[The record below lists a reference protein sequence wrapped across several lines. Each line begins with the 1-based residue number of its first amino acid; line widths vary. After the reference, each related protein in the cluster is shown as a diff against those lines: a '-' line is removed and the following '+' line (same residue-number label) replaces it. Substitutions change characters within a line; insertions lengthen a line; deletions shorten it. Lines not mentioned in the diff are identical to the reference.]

1 MRSNKKRNFFSFS
14 RKGGI
19 YKAGMPKN
27 HNMHDKAQAPPPQK
41 HLESWLRV
49 KPQNRTWQVYGFVW
63 DLKVSIV
70 FKDSYYFFIRGK
82 TVKKLNHLNPTLCV
96 MGFNK

>member
-27 HNMHDKAQAPPPQK
+27 HSIHDI
-41 HLESWLRV
+41 RV
-49 KPQNRTWQVYGFVW
+49 GGSKNGSTHYLSF
-63 DLKVSIV
+63 
-70 FKDSYYFFIRGK
+70 
-82 TVKKLNHLNPTLCV
+82 
-96 MGFNK
+96 